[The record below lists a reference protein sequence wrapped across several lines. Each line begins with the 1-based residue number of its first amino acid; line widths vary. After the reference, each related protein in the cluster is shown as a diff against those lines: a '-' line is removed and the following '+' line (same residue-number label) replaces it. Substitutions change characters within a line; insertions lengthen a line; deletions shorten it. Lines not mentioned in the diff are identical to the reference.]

1 MAKKLLGI
9 LVICLILVG
18 LLKVGG
24 YTPSSFGN
32 EVDTKNPVE
41 VFDPLFNKLGLVPE
55 EQPPTVPSE
64 TDTTTQEQ
72 QKQEEQPKQEEQK
85 EEDTK
90 QSTEQ
95 DNTPKVTKEDIL
107 SLVDSIRVSTHE
119 NKEKYNRDDWEKP
132 TKKFTLDGEKVSRVK
147 YDTYTSQYLI
157 SKDPFVYK
165 CPYSGKEITD
175 IKILDFDHL
184 LPLKFI
190 STKGDINWTKEQKN
204 KFAQDEN
211 VGVSVLNKE
220 NRSKGAKGPSEWL
233 PKENQGDYCYS
244 WLLIA
249 KEYDIALPQQD
260 LDTCKIVCL
269 NEIASGKSLKRM
281 N

>member
-9 LVICLILVG
+9 LVICLVLVG

-64 TDTTTQEQ
+64 TDTNTQEQ
-72 QKQEEQPKQEEQK
+72 QEEQPKQEETK
-85 EEDTK
+85 EEDAK

-95 DNTPKVTKEDIL
+95 DTTPTVTKEDIL
-107 SLVDSIRVSTHE
+107 SLVDSIKVSTHE
-119 NKEKYNRDDWEKP
+119 NTEKYNRDDWEKP
-132 TKKFTLDGEKVSRVK
+132 AKKFTLDGEKVSRVK

-157 SKDPFVYK
+157 SKDPFIYK
-165 CPYSGKEITD
+165 DPYTDKEITD
-175 IKILDFDHL
+175 IKLVDFDHIC
-184 LPLKFI
+184 PLGYIHKY
-190 STKGDINWTKEQKN
+190 SDINWSNEQKN

-233 PKENQGDYCYS
+233 PKANQGDYCLT

-249 KEYDIALPQQD
+249 KEYGLALRQQD
-260 LDTCKIVCL
+260 IDTCKVVCL

>member
-9 LVICLILVG
+9 LVICLVLVG

-55 EQPPTVPSE
+55 EQPSTVPS
-64 TDTTTQEQ
+64 DTTTQEQ
-72 QKQEEQPKQEEQK
+72 QKQEEPKQEEQK

-107 SLVDSIRVSTHE
+107 SLVDSIKVSTHE

-132 TKKFTLDGEKVSRVK
+132 ARKFTLDGEKVSRVK

-165 CPYSGKEITD
+165 CPYSGKEITN
-175 IKILDFDHL
+175 IKDLDFDHICAL
-184 LPLKFI
+184 GYIHKY
-190 STKGDINWTKEQKN
+190 GDINWTNEQKN

-220 NRSKGAKGPSEWL
+220 NRRKGAKGPSEWL
-233 PKENQGDYCYS
+233 PKENQGDYCYT
-244 WLLIA
+244 WLLCA
-249 KEYDIALPQQD
+249 KEYGFALRQQD
-260 LDTCKIVCL
+260 IDTCKVVCL

>member
-72 QKQEEQPKQEEQK
+72 QKQEEPKQEEQK
-85 EEDTK
+85 EGDTK

-107 SLVDSIRVSTHE
+107 SLVDSIKVSTHE
-119 NKEKYNRDDWEKP
+119 NTEKYNRDEWEKP
-132 TKKFTLDGEKVSRVK
+132 AKKFTLDGEKVSRVK
-147 YDTYTSQYLI
+147 
-157 SKDPFVYK
+157 
-165 CPYSGKEITD
+165 
-175 IKILDFDHL
+175 
-184 LPLKFI
+184 
-190 STKGDINWTKEQKN
+190 
-204 KFAQDEN
+204 
-211 VGVSVLNKE
+211 
-220 NRSKGAKGPSEWL
+220 
-233 PKENQGDYCYS
+233 
-244 WLLIA
+244 
-249 KEYDIALPQQD
+249 
-260 LDTCKIVCL
+260 
-269 NEIASGKSLKRM
+269 
-281 N
+281 

>member
-1 MAKKLLGI
+1 MKKLFGVF
-9 LVICLILVG
+9 VICLIFLGV
-18 LLKVGG
+18 LWLGG
-24 YTPSSFGN
+24 YSMGGFSN
-32 EVDTKNPVE
+32 AIDMKNPIS
-41 VFDPLFNKLGLVPE
+41 VFEPTLNKYGLVPE
-55 EQPPTVPSE
+55 NTPPPVVE
-64 TDTTTQEQ
+64 EKQEDT
-72 QKQEEQPKQEEQK
+72 KQEEPKQEEQSK
-85 EEDTK
+85 EEEKEDTSK
-90 QSTEQ
+90 EETLS
-95 DNTPKVTKEDIL
+95 VTKEDL
-107 SLVDSIRVSTHE
+107 LKLVSEIRVSTHE
-119 NKEKYNRDDWEKP
+119 NTEKYNRDDWEKP
-132 TKKFTLDGEKVSRVK
+132 AKKFTLNGEKVSRVK

-165 CPYSGKEITD
+165 DPYTDKEITD

-190 STKGDINWTKEQKN
+190 SDRGDVHWSKEQKN

-233 PKENQGDYCYS
+233 PKANQGDYCYT

-249 KEYDIALPQQD
+249 KEYDIALPQED
-260 LDTCKIVCL
+260 IDTCKLVCL
-269 NEIASGKSLKRM
+269 NEIASGHSLKRM

>member
-1 MAKKLLGI
+1 MAKKLLGV
-9 LVICLILVG
+9 LVICLVLVG
-18 LLKVGG
+18 LLRIGG

-55 EQPPTVPSE
+55 EQPPTISNE

-72 QKQEEQPKQEEQK
+72 QEEQPKQEEVK
-85 EEDTK
+85 EEE

-107 SLVDSIRVSTHE
+107 SLVDSIKVSTHE

-132 TKKFTLDGEKVSRVK
+132 AKKFTLDGEKVSRVK

-165 CPYSGKEITD
+165 DPYTDKEITD
-175 IKILDFDHL
+175 IKILDFDHIV
-184 LPLKFI
+184 PISYCNKF
-190 STKGDINWTKEQKN
+190 SDLSWSNEQKN

-233 PKENQGDYCYS
+233 PKANQGDYCLT

-249 KEYDIALPQQD
+249 KEYGLALRQQD
-260 LDTCKIVCL
+260 IDTCKVVCL

>member
-55 EQPPTVPSE
+55 EQPPTVPSN
-64 TDTTTQEQ
+64 TTTQEQ
-72 QKQEEQPKQEEQK
+72 QKQEEPKQEEQK

-107 SLVDSIRVSTHE
+107 SLVDSIKVSTHE

-157 SKDPFVYK
+157 SKEPFVYK
-165 CPYSGKEITD
+165 DPYTDKEITD
-175 IKILDFDHL
+175 IKILDFDHIC
-184 LPLKFI
+184 PLMYLHRY
-190 STKGDINWTKEQKN
+190 SDLNWAKEQKN

-233 PKENQGDYCYS
+233 PKANQGDYCYT
-244 WLLIA
+244 WLLLA
-249 KEYDIALPQQD
+249 KEYGLALRQQD
-260 LDTCKIVCL
+260 IDTCKVVCL

>member
-9 LVICLILVG
+9 LVICLVLVG
-18 LLKVGG
+18 LLKIGG

-55 EQPPTVPSE
+55 EQPPTVPS
-64 TDTTTQEQ
+64 DITTQEQ
-72 QKQEEQPKQEEQK
+72 KEEQPKQEEQK

-107 SLVDSIRVSTHE
+107 SLVDSIKVSTHE

-132 TKKFTLDGEKVSRVK
+132 AKKFILDGEKVSRVK

-175 IKILDFDHL
+175 IKDLDFDHICAL
-184 LPLKFI
+184 GYIHKW
-190 STKGDINWTKEQKN
+190 GNVNWTNEQKN

-220 NRSKGAKGPSEWL
+220 NRRKGAKGPSEWL
-233 PKENQGDYCYS
+233 PKENQGDYCLT
-244 WLLIA
+244 WLLLA
-249 KEYDIALPQQD
+249 KEYGFALRQQD
-260 LDTCKIVCL
+260 IDTCKVVCL
-269 NEIASGKSLKRM
+269 NEIASGKTLKRM

>member
-55 EQPPTVPSE
+55 EQPPTVQSE
-64 TDTTTQEQ
+64 PDTTTQEQ
-72 QKQEEQPKQEEQK
+72 QEEQPKQGEQK
-85 EEDTK
+85 EEATK

-107 SLVDSIRVSTHE
+107 SLVDSIKVSTHE

-132 TKKFTLDGEKVSRVK
+132 AKKFTLDGEKVSRVK

-165 CPYSGKEITD
+165 DPYTDKEITD
-175 IKILDFDHL
+175 IKILDFDHIV
-184 LPLKFI
+184 PISYCNKF
-190 STKGDINWTKEQKN
+190 SDLSWSNEQKN

-233 PKENQGDYCYS
+233 PKANQGDYCLT

-249 KEYDIALPQQD
+249 KEYGLALRQQD
-260 LDTCKIVCL
+260 IDTCKVVCL
-269 NEIASGKSLKRM
+269 NEIAGGKSLKRM

>member
-64 TDTTTQEQ
+64 TDTTQEQ
-72 QKQEEQPKQEEQK
+72 QKQEETKQEEQK

-90 QSTEQ
+90 QPTEQ
-95 DNTPKVTKEDIL
+95 DKTPTVTKEDIL
-107 SLVDSIRVSTHE
+107 SLVDSIKVSTHE

-132 TKKFTLDGEKVSRVK
+132 AKKFILDGEKVSRVK
-147 YDTYTSQYLI
+147 YDTYTSQYLV

-165 CPYSGKEITD
+165 DPYTDTEITD
-175 IKILDFDHL
+175 IKIIDFDHII
-184 LPLKFI
+184 PLNYVAKY
-190 STKGDINWTKEQKN
+190 GDINWTNEQKN

-220 NRSKGAKGPSEWL
+220 NRRKGAKGPSEWL
-233 PKENQGDYCYS
+233 PKVNQGDYCYS

-249 KEYDIALPQQD
+249 KEFGIALRQQD
-260 LDTCKIVCL
+260 IDTCKVVCL
-269 NEIASGKSLKRM
+269 NEIASGHTLVRE

>member
-18 LLKVGG
+18 LLKIGG

-32 EVDTKNPVE
+32 EVDTKKPVE

-55 EQPPTVPSE
+55 EQPPTVPS
-64 TDTTTQEQ
+64 DTTPQEQ
-72 QKQEEQPKQEEQK
+72 QKQEEPKQEEQK

-95 DNTPKVTKEDIL
+95 DTTPKVTKEDIL
-107 SLVDSIRVSTHE
+107 SLVDSIKVSTHE

-132 TKKFTLDGEKVSRVK
+132 AKKFTLDGEKVSRVK

-165 CPYSGKEITD
+165 DPYTDKEITD
-175 IKILDFDHL
+175 IKILDFDHICPL
-184 LPLKFI
+184 LYLHKY
-190 STKGDINWTKEQKN
+190 SDLNWTNEQKN

-233 PKENQGDYCYS
+233 PKANQGDYCYT
-244 WLLIA
+244 WLLLA
-249 KEYDIALPQQD
+249 KEYGLALRQQD
-260 LDTCKIVCL
+260 IDTCKVVCL

>member
-1 MAKKLLGI
+1 MAKKLFGI
-9 LVICLILVG
+9 LVICLVIVG
-18 LLKVGG
+18 LLRVGG

-55 EQPPTVPSE
+55 EQPPTISNE

-72 QKQEEQPKQEEQK
+72 QEEQPKQEEVK
-85 EEDTK
+85 EEE

-107 SLVDSIRVSTHE
+107 SLVDSIKVSTHE

-132 TKKFTLDGEKVSRVK
+132 AKKFTLDGEKVSRVK

-175 IKILDFDHL
+175 IKNLDFDHICAL
-184 LPLKFI
+184 GYIHKY
-190 STKGDINWTKEQKN
+190 GDINWTNEQKN

-220 NRSKGAKGPSEWL
+220 NRRKGAKGPSEWL
-233 PKENQGDYCYS
+233 PKENQGDYCYT
-244 WLLIA
+244 WLLCA
-249 KEYDIALPQQD
+249 KEYGFALRQSDI
-260 LDTCKIVCL
+260 DTCKVVCL
-269 NEIASGKSLKRM
+269 NEIASGKTLNRM

>member
-18 LLKVGG
+18 LLKIGG

-55 EQPPTVPSE
+55 EQPPTVSSE

-72 QKQEEQPKQEEQK
+72 QKQEEPKQEEQK
-85 EEDTK
+85 EEAIK
-90 QSTEQ
+90 QPTEQ

-107 SLVDSIRVSTHE
+107 SLVDSIKVSTHE

-132 TKKFTLDGEKVSRVK
+132 AKKFTLDGEKVSRVK

-165 CPYSGKEITD
+165 DPYTDKEITD
-175 IKILDFDHL
+175 IKILDFDHICPL
-184 LPLKFI
+184 LYLHKY
-190 STKGDINWTKEQKN
+190 SDLNWTDEQKN

-233 PKENQGDYCYS
+233 PKANQGDYCYT
-244 WLLIA
+244 WLLLA
-249 KEYDIALPQQD
+249 KEYGLALRQQD
-260 LDTCKIVCL
+260 IDTCKVVCL

>member
-55 EQPPTVPSE
+55 EQPSTVPS
-64 TDTTTQEQ
+64 DTTTQEQ
-72 QKQEEQPKQEEQK
+72 QKQEEPKQEEQK

-107 SLVDSIRVSTHE
+107 SLVDSIKVSTHE

-132 TKKFTLDGEKVSRVK
+132 AKKFILDGEKVSRVK

-165 CPYSGKEITD
+165 CPYSGKEITN
-175 IKILDFDHL
+175 IKDLDFDHICAL
-184 LPLKFI
+184 GYIHKY
-190 STKGDINWTKEQKN
+190 GDINWTNEQKN

-220 NRSKGAKGPSEWL
+220 NRRKGAKGPSEWL
-233 PKENQGDYCYS
+233 PKENQGDYCYT
-244 WLLIA
+244 WLLCA
-249 KEYDIALPQQD
+249 KEYGFALRQQD
-260 LDTCKIVCL
+260 IDTCKVVCL

>member
-1 MAKKLLGI
+1 MTKKLLGV
-9 LVICLILVG
+9 LVICLVLVG
-18 LLKVGG
+18 LLRIGG

-41 VFDPLFNKLGLVPE
+41 VFDPLFNKLGLIPE
-55 EQPPTVPSE
+55 EQPPTISNE

-72 QKQEEQPKQEEQK
+72 QEEQPKQEEVK
-85 EEDTK
+85 EEE

-107 SLVDSIRVSTHE
+107 SLVDSIKVSTHE

-132 TKKFTLDGEKVSRVK
+132 SKKFILDGEKVSRVK

-175 IKILDFDHL
+175 IKDLDFDHICPL
-184 LPLKFI
+184 LYLHKF
-190 STKGDINWTKEQKN
+190 SDTTWSKEQKN

-220 NRSKGAKGPSEWL
+220 NRRKGAKGPSEWL
-233 PKENQGDYCYS
+233 PKENQGDYCLT
-244 WLLIA
+244 WLLLA
-249 KEYDIALPQQD
+249 KEYGFALRQQD
-260 LDTCKIVCL
+260 IDTCKVICL

>member
-1 MAKKLLGI
+1 MVKKLLGI

-18 LLKVGG
+18 LLKIGG

-55 EQPPTVPSE
+55 EQSPTVPSE
-64 TDTTTQEQ
+64 TDTTTQEH
-72 QKQEEQPKQEEQK
+72 QKQEEQPNQEEQK

-107 SLVDSIRVSTHE
+107 SLVDSIKVSTHE
-119 NKEKYNRDDWEKP
+119 NTEKYNRDDWEKP
-132 TKKFTLDGEKVSRVK
+132 AKKFILDGEKVSRVK

-157 SKDPFVYK
+157 SKEPFVYK

-175 IKILDFDHL
+175 IKLVDFDHII
-184 LPLKFI
+184 PLKFI
-190 STKGDINWTKEQKN
+190 ATKCDINWTKEQKN

-233 PKENQGDYCYS
+233 PKENQGDYCYT
-244 WLLIA
+244 WLLLA
-249 KEYDIALPQQD
+249 KEWGLSLPQHD
-260 LDTCKIVCL
+260 LDTCKVVCL

>member
-55 EQPPTVPSE
+55 EQP
-64 TDTTTQEQ
+64 
-72 QKQEEQPKQEEQK
+72 KQEEQK

-107 SLVDSIRVSTHE
+107 SLVDSIKVSTHE

-132 TKKFTLDGEKVSRVK
+132 AKKFTLDGEKVSRVK

-157 SKDPFVYK
+157 SKEPFVYK
-165 CPYSGKEITD
+165 DPYTDKEITD
-175 IKILDFDHL
+175 IKILDFDHICAL
-184 LPLKFI
+184 GYIHKY
-190 STKGDINWTKEQKN
+190 SDINWTNEQKN
-204 KFAQDEN
+204 KFAQNEN

-233 PKENQGDYCYS
+233 PKANQGDYCYS

-249 KEYDIALPQQD
+249 KEYGLALRQQD
-260 LDTCKIVCL
+260 IDTCKVVCL

>member
-55 EQPPTVPSE
+55 EQPPTVPS
-64 TDTTTQEQ
+64 DTTVQEQ
-72 QKQEEQPKQEEQK
+72 QEEQPKQEEQK
-85 EEDTK
+85 GEDTK

-95 DNTPKVTKEDIL
+95 NNTPTVTKEDIL

-132 TKKFTLDGEKVSRVK
+132 AKKFTLDGEKVSRVK

-157 SKDPFVYK
+157 SKEPFVYK
-165 CPYSGKEITD
+165 DPYTDKEITD
-175 IKILDFDHL
+175 IKDLDFDHMCPL
-184 LPLKFI
+184 LYLHKF
-190 STKGDINWTKEQKN
+190 SDTNWTKEQKN

-220 NRSKGAKGPSEWL
+220 NRRKGAKGPSEWL
-233 PKENQGDYCYS
+233 PKANQGDYCYT
-244 WLLIA
+244 WLLLA
-249 KEYDIALPQQD
+249 KEYGLALRQQD
-260 LDTCKIVCL
+260 IDTCKVVCL
-269 NEIASGKSLKRM
+269 SEIASGKSLKRM